1 MQRFEEIPHTADW
14 SFRAFG
20 KDVCEL
26 FENAAHAI
34 FALEGAPTIVISRE
48 SFDVA
53 QEKLRD
59 REIPQSND
67 EISRHDAARNDM
79 ENFVVR
85 PVDVTGIDY
94 ESLLVNWLTEL
105 LWLQESNRE
114 TYHRF
119 QIETLTTTILRA
131 QVFGAPMTRLNKVI
145 KAVTYHNLKV
155 EQTADGWQATVVVDV

>member
-1 MQRFEEIPHTADW
+1 MKRFEEIPHTADW

-20 KDVCEL
+20 KDVREL

-34 FALEGAPTIVISRE
+34 FALEGAEPGEANIVRT
-48 SFDVA
+48 V
-53 QEKLRD
+53 
-59 REIPQSND
+59 
-67 EISRHDAARNDM
+67 H
-79 ENFVVR
+79 
-85 PVDVTGIDY
+85 VTGIDY

-119 QIETLTTTILRA
+119 QIETLTPTELRA
-131 QVFGAPMTRLNKVI
+131 QVFGAPLTQLNKII

-155 EQTADGWQATVVVDV
+155 EQTAEGWQATVVVDV